1 MSGSL
6 FIVAAP
12 SGAGKTSLVKALVS
26 SMAGVCLSVSH
37 TTRLPRPGEQDGV
50 DYHFIDEA
58 IFEAMRHAGDFLEHA
73 QVFDHHYGT
82 AQKNMVQLLNQGL
95 DVILEIDWQ
104 GSRQVRERF
113 PSCVSI
119 FILPPS
125 RETLER
131 RLRLRGQDE
140 EAVIARRMRDAC
152 AEISH
157 YSEFDYLV
165 VNGDFKAAL
174 EDLTAIIRSR
184 RLLRLRQE
192 ERLKPL
198 LRELLA

>member
-1 MSGSL
+1 
-6 FIVAAP
+6 
-12 SGAGKTSLVKALVS
+12 
-26 SMAGVCLSVSH
+26 
-37 TTRLPRPGEQDGV
+37 
-50 DYHFIDEA
+50 
-58 IFEAMRHAGDFLEHA
+58 MRHAGDFLEHA

-104 GSRQVRERF
+104 GSRQVREWF

-165 VNGDFKAAL
+165 VNGDFKTAL

>member
-1 MSGSL
+1 
-6 FIVAAP
+6 
-12 SGAGKTSLVKALVS
+12 
-26 SMAGVCLSVSH
+26 
-37 TTRLPRPGEQDGV
+37 V

-58 IFEAMRHAGDFLEHA
+58 TFEGMRHTGDFLEYA
-73 QVFDHHYGT
+73 RVFDHHYGT
-82 AQKNMVQLLNQGL
+82 AQKNIIQLLNQGL

-104 GSRQVRERF
+104 GRRQVRERF
-113 PSCVSI
+113 PNCVSI

-140 EAVIARRMRDAC
+140 KAVIARRMRDAR

-165 VNGDFKAAL
+165 VNGDFKTAL
-174 EDLTAIIRSR
+174 EDLAAIIRGW
-184 RLLRLRQE
+184 RLMRLRQE
-192 ERLKPL
+192 EKLKLL